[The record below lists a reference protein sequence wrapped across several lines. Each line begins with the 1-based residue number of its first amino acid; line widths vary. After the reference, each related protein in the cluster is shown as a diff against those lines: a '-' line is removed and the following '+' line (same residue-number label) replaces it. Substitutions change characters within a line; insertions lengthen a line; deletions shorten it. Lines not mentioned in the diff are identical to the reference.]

1 MFNVKKNHFIITLA
15 AATCIL
21 LTAGSPLWAKQ
32 NTQMN
37 LNLTPDQIK
46 TLETVVN
53 DLNEKQFKITSDIER
68 TLLELKLEIQREDRF
83 ATEPK
88 AAESARRANKL
99 IKKLTALYGDM
110 LKLEVAYVLKAKD
123 VLTKEQR
130 MQVIESLDFDMEAP
144 EGWMQDQ
151 EIEVLAVELEL
162 SDDQLQKILSYR
174 TQMQRKEIKFEQ
186 KMEALIQDLEDEL
199 SKDKVDDKKANKIIL
214 SLTDLGVD
222 LLNNRVEHRLKAKDV
237 LTLEQK
243 KRLLHALFMAS
254 GF

>member
-1 MFNVKKNHFIITLA
+1 MLHIKKTQFIIIVA
-15 AATCIL
+15 IATCIL

-88 AAESARRANKL
+88 AAESGRRANKL

-110 LKLEVAYVLKAKD
+110 LKLEVVYVLKTKD

-130 MQVIESLDFDMEAP
+130 RQLIESLDFDMEAP
-144 EGWMQDQ
+144 DGWMQNQ
-151 EIEVLAVELEL
+151 EIEVLAVDLEL
-162 SDDQLQKILSYR
+162 SDDQLKKILSYR
-174 TQMQRKEIKFEQ
+174 TQMQKKDAKLEQ
-186 KMEALIQDLEDEL
+186 KIEKLVQDLEDEL
-199 SKDKVDDKKANKIIL
+199 SKDTVDDKKANKIIM
-214 SLTDLGVD
+214 SLTDLGVE
-222 LLNNRVEHRLKAKDV
+222 LLNNRIEHRLKAKDV
-237 LTLEQK
+237 LTVEQK
-243 KRLLHALFMAS
+243 KMLLHALFIAS

>member
-1 MFNVKKNHFIITLA
+1 
-15 AATCIL
+15 
-21 LTAGSPLWAKQ
+21 
-32 NTQMN
+32 
-37 LNLTPDQIK
+37 
-46 TLETVVN
+46 
-53 DLNEKQFKITSDIER
+53 
-68 TLLELKLEIQREDRF
+68 
-83 ATEPK
+83 
-88 AAESARRANKL
+88 
-99 IKKLTALYGDM
+99 
-110 LKLEVAYVLKAKD
+110 
-123 VLTKEQR
+123 
-130 MQVIESLDFDMEAP
+130 MQVIESLDFDMEVP

-151 EIEVLAVELEL
+151 EIEVLAVDLEL

-199 SKDKVDDKKANKIIL
+199 SKDTVDDKKANKIIL